1 MQKGMS
7 DEEYYK
13 LCKES
18 YDNEILKDGKDIK
31 IQVSTK
37 EIKWKVLD
45 SVDNKK
51 SGLQGSVLVP
61 SEEYEDIKSG
71 KKEASNMIFIS
82 RGTENLTDWACNI
95 SDLGTYPKPI
105 KLREF
110 EKSNFIKISRASI
123 QLNQAIP
130 KDLKK
135 YTLGSMSTK
144 NNQFVEY
151 EDFVNETV
159 KKYKPKDY
167 SFTGH
172 SLGGALAQYEG
183 VLHDKKTVTYSAARA
198 YRLLPKEFQNKV
210 KSGYYDSKIVNYK
223 HTYDPVGHVPLGKLI
238 GRQLFVQSNVKYPLK
253 ENSFDILNLIDN
265 QPASIANSLL
275 SGIIFGK
282 YAIDQH
288 SLGSFDGVF
297 TSGGNV
303 KLYVNVDEVLRS
315 TNSLR
320 DNINYLDGL
329 IYQIEE
335 RMDTLDRE
343 TQRIYEELLSEMG
356 RGEYSRLTQ
365 SDLDELMD
373 EIAPYKNPN
382 RFYDREKGEY
392 LIYGLEVQKNK
403 LIGLIDGIESG
414 VREIQEGD
422 LNAANLFY

>member
-1 MQKGMS
+1 MQKEMS
-7 DEEYYK
+7 DEEYYD
-13 LCKES
+13 LCNKS
-18 YDNEILKDGKDIK
+18 YKDEILRGGNDIK
-31 IQVSTK
+31 IQAGTK

-51 SGLQGSVLVP
+51 SGLQGSALVP

-71 KKEASNMIFIS
+71 KKEASNMVFLS
-82 RGTENLTDWACNI
+82 RGTESLTDWACNI

-123 QLNQAIP
+123 KINQAIP
-130 KDLKK
+130 NVFKK
-135 YTLGSMSTK
+135 YILGSMSTK

-159 KKYKPKDY
+159 KKYKPKEY

-210 KSGYYDSKIVNYK
+210 KNGYYDSKIVNYK
-223 HTYDPVGHVPLGKLI
+223 HEYDPVGHVPSGELI
-238 GRQLFVQSNVKYPLK
+238 GRQLFVQSNVKF
-253 ENSFDILNLIDN
+253 SFKDDSFNILNLI
-265 QPASIANSLL
+265 PSASRFGL
-275 SGIIFGK
+275 STILFGK
-282 YAIDQH
+282 YALDQH

-297 TSGGNV
+297 TSSGNV

-320 DNINYLDGL
+320 DNTNYLDGL
-329 IYQIEE
+329 IYHIEE

-365 SDLDELMD
+365 ADLDELMD
-373 EIAPYKNPN
+373 EIVPYKNPN
-382 RFYDREKGEY
+382 RFYDRQKGEY
-392 LIYGLEVQKNK
+392 LIYGLEVQKSK